1 MTEGKIRR
9 SERTTFRKMEEGNG
23 GVLLHL
29 DSGEYRQLNETG
41 ALIWSLL
48 EHDPSRPELMAQLRE
63 RIEDPPPN
71 LAEEVETFLA
81 ALQQRGLIEV
91 DPASGAAD

>member
-1 MTEGKIRR
+1 MAESRIQR
-9 SERTTFRKMEEGNG
+9 SDRTTFRKMEEGSG

-48 EHDPSRPELMAQLRE
+48 EPGPSRQELLAALRAQIQDPPADMEAEVDAFLTALRE
-63 RIEDPPPN
+63 R
-71 LAEEVETFLA
+71 
-81 ALQQRGLIEV
+81 GLIDFE
-91 DPASGAAD
+91 PATEHA

>member
-1 MTEGKIRR
+1 MGESRIKRND
-9 SERTTFRKMEEGNG
+9 RTTFRKMEEGSG

-48 EHDPSRPELMAQLRE
+48 EPQPSRQELVAAVRAQ
-63 RIEDPPPN
+63 IQDPPAN
-71 LAEEVETFLA
+71 MEAEVDAFLT
-81 ALQQRGLIEV
+81 ALRDRGLIDFE
-91 DPASGAAD
+91 PASEEDG

>member
-1 MTEGKIRR
+1 MAEGRIQR
-9 SERTTFRKMEEGNG
+9 SDRTTFRKMEEGSG

-48 EHDPSRPELMAQLRE
+48 EPGPSRQELLAALRAQ
-63 RIEDPPPN
+63 IQDPPAN
-71 LAEEVETFLA
+71 MEAEVDAFLA
-81 ALQQRGLIEV
+81 ALRERGLIDFE
-91 DPASGAAD
+91 PATEPA

>member
-1 MTEGKIRR
+1 MSESRIRPND
-9 SERTTFRKMEEGNG
+9 RTTFRKMEEGSG

-48 EHDPSRPELMAQLRE
+48 EPQPSREELLEALRAQ
-63 RIEDPPPN
+63 IQDPPPQ
-71 LAEEVETFLA
+71 LDDEVDAFLA
-81 ALQQRGLIEV
+81 ALRDRNLIDFEPT
-91 DPASGAAD
+91 DKEA

>member
-1 MTEGKIRR
+1 MSESRIRR
-9 SERTTFRKMEEGNG
+9 NDRTTFRKMEEGSG

-48 EHDPSRPELMAQLRE
+48 EPQPSRQELVDALRGQ
-63 RIEDPPPN
+63 ILDPPPQ
-71 LAEEVETFLA
+71 LEEEVDAFLA
-81 ALQQRGLIEV
+81 ALRDRNLIDWE
-91 DPASGAAD
+91 PAADEGA